1 MFVSG
6 FLIYNMETLFI
17 GQEKL
22 RFAVLESTNSYLKN
36 IIKNGNPAEGLTVLA
51 EYQTSGRGQFG
62 NSWEAEKGKNLLFST
77 LLKPRFLPPD
87 RQFILNMSVC
97 LSVVDSLNEISPGF
111 LIKWPNDI
119 LYNHKKVAGIL
130 IESSIGSGTLENTVI
145 GVGININ
152 QTSFEGDNKRTS
164 IIKVTGN
171 AVEPEFV
178 LNKVLEKMESR
189 YLKLKRGN
197 TSGLFREYYSV
208 MYGIDRE
215 LPVRIGDEV
224 TSITPLAV
232 EPGGELLAMH
242 KGRKVRFRF
251 KEVQFILD

>member
-1 MFVSG
+1 
-6 FLIYNMETLFI
+6 METLFI

-22 RFAVLESTNSYLKN
+22 KFAVLESTNSYLKN

-62 NSWEAEKGKNLLFST
+62 NSWEAEKGKNLLFSV
-77 LLKPRFLPPD
+77 LLKPAFLPPD

-97 LSVVDSLNEISPGF
+97 LAVVDSLNEISPGF

-119 LYNHKKVAGIL
+119 LYNQKKVAGIL
-130 IESSIGSGTLENTVI
+130 IESAISSGALENTVVGI
-145 GVGININ
+145 GININ
-152 QTSFEGDNKRTS
+152 QTQFEVENMRTS
-164 IIKVTGN
+164 LKKITGN
-171 AVEPEFV
+171 VVEPDFV
-178 LNKVLEKMESR
+178 LTKVLEKMEGR

-208 MYGIDRE
+208 MFGMERE
-215 LPVRIGDEV
+215 LPVRIGDEI
-224 TSITPLAV
+224 TSIIPLAV

-251 KEVQFILD
+251 KEVQFILN